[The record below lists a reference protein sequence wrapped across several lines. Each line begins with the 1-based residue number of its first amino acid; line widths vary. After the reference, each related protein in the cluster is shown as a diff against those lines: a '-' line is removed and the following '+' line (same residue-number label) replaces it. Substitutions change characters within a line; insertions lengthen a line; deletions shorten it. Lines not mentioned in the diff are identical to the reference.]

1 MLQLRLPPFKRLLL
15 LALTATMVGFGL
27 SGCGRGGQ
35 EQVTIRFW
43 NGFTGPDG
51 RTMLAMVRKFNEE
64 NPDVRIVMQRMAWNT
79 YYNKLFVA
87 GLGGR
92 APEMFVLQTDAF
104 TRFQQADFIEPLNRF
119 IEGEYG
125 IDMDDF
131 DDNVIETVL
140 HDGNYYAIP
149 LDAYILGMYY
159 NRDLFRRAGIV
170 DEYGEPVAPTNTVE
184 FLDAAR
190 RIRNLGRTELGDT
203 WGFVFAELFNNL
215 YGIATQ
221 FDAQF
226 FSEDG
231 REVTINA
238 PENVTAV
245 EFALSLIQEHRVA
258 PPIEAMDSWIGFRQ
272 GRVGMVFQGIYMMP
286 DLERQQTL
294 DFGAAPIPTFGPQKG
309 TWMGS
314 HNLCMSV
321 GLDEEKAEAAWRFM
335 RFLSDNSLDWAEG
348 GQVPVRK
355 SLRETERFQELYAQS
370 QFAKQLEY
378 AQYVPA
384 NAFVFEYL
392 EQYNLALERALRARV
407 TPQQALDDAAAN
419 IREIMR
425 RYGITPK
432 EEDAT

>member
-1 MLQLRLPPFKRLLL
+1 MLQLRLPQLKRLFL
-15 LALTATMVGFGL
+15 LALTAAMVGIGL

-35 EQVTIRFW
+35 DQVTIRFW

-64 NPDVRIVMQRMAWNT
+64 NPDVRVVMQRMAWNT

-92 APEMFVLQTDAF
+92 APELFVLQTDAF
-104 TRFQQADFIEPLNRF
+104 TRFQRADFIQPLNAF

-125 IDMDDF
+125 LDMSDF

-140 HDGNYYAIP
+140 HNGEYFAIP

-170 DEYGEPVAPTNTVE
+170 DEYGEPLAPTTRE
-184 FLDAAR
+184 DFLLAAR
-190 RIRNLGRTELGDT
+190 RIRDLGRTELGDT

-221 FDAQF
+221 FGAEF

-238 PENVTAV
+238 PENVAAV

-294 DFGAAPIPTFGPQKG
+294 DFGAAPIPTFGPQRG

-321 GLDEEKAEAAWRFM
+321 GLDEREAEAAWRFM

-355 SLRETERFQELYAQS
+355 SLRETERFQEMYAQS

-384 NAFVFEYL
+384 NVFVFEYL
-392 EQYNLALERALRARV
+392 EQYNLALERALRART
-407 TPQQALDDAAAN
+407 TPQQALDEAAAN

-425 RYGITPK
+425 RYGITPR
-432 EEDAT
+432 EDDAT